1 MTVKGLLI
9 CFTGIDGAGKTT
21 LSKELIKSLEKQD
34 IDCKYVYARLNPFIS
49 RPIMSIGRLLFLSD
63 REIASKNYVKYYI
76 MKMAA
81 IKRYSALSSIYV
93 KILLIDFLLQMLFK
107 VKIPLKL
114 GKNIVCDRY
123 IYDTIITDLSV
134 HMNYSVEKMVN
145 LINNL
150 LQFIPKPNITFLL
163 DVPEEVAYQRKTDI
177 SSVEYLK
184 EKRWIY
190 LDVGKRCEMIIMDG
204 CKPLEEL
211 KILIQ
216 NKVLE
221 YLRSMVK

>member
-63 REIASKNYVKYYI
+63 REIASKNYVKHYI

-123 IYDTIITDLSV
+123 IYDTIITDISV

-150 LQFIPKPNITFLL
+150 LQFIPKPNINFLL

-177 SSVEYLK
+177 PSVEYLK

-190 LDVGKRCEMIIMDG
+190 LDVGKRCKMIIMDG

-221 YLRSMVK
+221 YLREYG